1 MSEMVPTGIPGFDEL
16 VNGLPKGELVI
27 LAGGPGTGKTMF
39 SAGFLYW
46 GAVKYGEK
54 GVYVSLSEDKSTF
67 MANMRKIGLDFEKL
81 EKEGLFKFIDAL
93 TLMESGTSPLFETII
108 EDVVTFQAQ
117 RLVIDSLTALAQ
129 GFKSSRELR
138 VFLHTL
144 LSRIMK
150 NMGCTTILIEEVPF
164 GKKWIG
170 YGFEEFVASTV
181 ILLETTIMEDKLL
194 RILHIAKMRGAKIP
208 NQRACFTLAEG
219 FKTYPPFKFR
229 KPESLK
235 PYQPVPDL
243 PERHSTGIPDLDKM
257 IGGYPRSS
265 TILLEISPKLSRDD
279 YQILVAP
286 TIMNSVANGKP
297 VVIIPSIGAGPE
309 DLGRVCDLY
318 GLPQECREALL
329 RVFLRKE
336 LLEGRKTLKYQV
348 PYEKRSLEEDMQR
361 ILSVAEELL
370 RRTGKP
376 LVQILA
382 VDTIGLYHGQH
393 GVLRAAQESIT
404 LCKKTGGFALW
415 VAESTFLDLLQ
426 KLSPLASMHFKLT
439 RKHGCLLFYG
449 IKPRTPLIAIEED
462 LSKGYPVPKLTP
474 IL

>member
-1 MSEMVPTGIPGFDEL
+1 MSETIPTGVPGFDEL
-16 VNGLPKGELVI
+16 VGGLPKGGLVI

-39 SAGFLYW
+39 SASFLYW

-54 GVYVSLSEDKSTF
+54 GMYVSLSEDKTTF

-81 EKEGLFKFIDAL
+81 EKDGLFKFVDAL
-93 TLMESGTSPLFETII
+93 TLMESGTSPLFETIL
-108 EDVVTFQAQ
+108 EDAMTFQAQ

-150 NMGCTTILIEEVPF
+150 NMGCTTILIEEVPL
-164 GKKWIG
+164 GREWIG

-181 ILLETTIMEDKLL
+181 ILLEILTMEDKLL
-194 RILHIAKMRGAKIP
+194 RRLHIAKMRGAKILNP
-208 NQRACFTLAEG
+208 KACFTLAEG
-219 FKTYPPFKFR
+219 FKAYPPFKFR

-235 PYQPVPDL
+235 PYQVLPDP
-243 PERHSTGIPDLDKM
+243 PERHSTGIPDLDKI
-257 IGGYPRSS
+257 IGGYPKSS
-265 TILLEISPKLSRDD
+265 TILLEISPKLSRED
-279 YQILVAP
+279 YQILIAP
-286 TIMNSVANGKP
+286 TIINSVLKGKP
-297 VVIIPSIGAGPE
+297 VVIIPPIGAGPD

-318 GLPQECREALL
+318 GVPQEKRETLL

-336 LLEGRKTLKYQV
+336 LLEGRKILKYQV
-348 PYEKRSLEEDMQR
+348 PYERKTLEEDMSS
-361 ILSVAEELL
+361 ILSVAENLIKSSEN
-370 RRTGKP
+370 P
-376 LVQILA
+376 LVQVLA
-382 VDTIGLYHGQH
+382 IDTVGMYHGQL

-404 LCKKTGGFALW
+404 LCKRTGGFALW
-415 VAESTFLDLLQ
+415 VAESTFPDLLQ

-439 RKHGCLLFYG
+439 GKHGCLLFYG

-462 LSKGYPVPKLTP
+462 LTKGYPLPKLTP